1 MKDCF
6 CCRIICSESSAVSL
20 NSPPGEQAA
29 ADDSRGKSCSG
40 FPAEMARTAA
50 KIARQFEVI
59 QRELD
64 VRFQSLS
71 LIPKSDLIHGFR
83 EYFESLDDFESSN
96 RH

>member
-1 MKDCF
+1 VN
-6 CCRIICSESSAVSL
+6 RLLLTIPVESLV
-20 NSPPGEQAA
+20 Q
-29 ADDSRGKSCSG
+29 D

-71 LIPKSDLIHGFR
+71 
-83 EYFESLDDFESSN
+83 
-96 RH
+96 

>member
-1 MKDCF
+1 
-6 CCRIICSESSAVSL
+6 
-20 NSPPGEQAA
+20 
-29 ADDSRGKSCSG
+29 
-40 FPAEMARTAA
+40 MARTAA

-96 RH
+96 RC